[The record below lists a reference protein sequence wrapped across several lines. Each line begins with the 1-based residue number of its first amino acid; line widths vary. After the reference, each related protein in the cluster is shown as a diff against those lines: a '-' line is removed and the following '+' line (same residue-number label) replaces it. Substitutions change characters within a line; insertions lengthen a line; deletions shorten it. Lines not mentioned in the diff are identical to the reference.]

1 MSRGYRVRVR
11 RGVRVSDELD
21 VDCTADDEVRTRVEV
36 LEILPR
42 EQMAGLLAG
51 ELARRGFAEHAG
63 RLERTADGVTVT
75 VDPETGAVAVRAA
88 STGQVHIKGS
98 RETEVTDWSGGTAE
112 QRRAEGRLREELR
125 RDLRR
130 QAERQA
136 QEQVS
141 GRLEAAL
148 GDVAAELDR
157 AVNRV
162 TAEALKQ
169 KAAQIG
175 RVKELA
181 EDPDSGSL
189 SITVEV

>member
-11 RGVRVSDELD
+11 RGVRVSDQLD
-21 VDCTADDEVRTRVEV
+21 VDCTAGDEVRTRVEV

-51 ELARRGFAEHAG
+51 ELARRGFAEHGG

-75 VDPETGAVAVRAA
+75 VDPATGDVTVRAESA
-88 STGQVHIKGS
+88 GRVRVEGS
-98 RETEVTDWSGGTAE
+98 RAADVTDWAG
-112 QRRAEGRLREELR
+112 QRRTEDRLREELR

-141 GRLEAAL
+141 GQLEAAL